1 MSKILITGVNGQ
13 LGQEL
18 KFLSPNHLHHN
29 FIFADKQ
36 ELDITDKEHLS
47 VFIAENKVDFVI
59 NCAAYTAVD
68 KAESDAHMA
77 YKVNA
82 EALGYISDACL
93 SAGAKLIHISTDFVF
108 DGSSSKP
115 IPENA
120 DTNPI
125 SVYGKTKLEGE
136 LQALQI
142 NKDVVVIRTS
152 WVYSSFGANFVKT
165 IIRLCNERPTLN
177 IIYDQIGTPTYAR
190 DLAEVLFAIV
200 NDKEWHPGIYHY
212 SNEGVASWYDFAI
225 AIRDL
230 KGYKTQ
236 INPIETHQYPTPA
249 TRPSYSV
256 LNKKKIKDTY
266 GITIPYWRDSL
277 MKCIELL

>member
-18 KFLSPNHLHHN
+18 KFLSQSNLRHTY
-29 FIFADKQ
+29 FFADKQ
-36 ELDITDKEHLS
+36 ELDITDKNL
-47 VFIAENKVDFVI
+47 VTKYILENKFDFVI

-68 KAESDAHMA
+68 KAEAEVQAAH
-77 YKVNA
+77 KVNA
-82 EALGYISDACL
+82 EAVGYISEACL
-93 SAGAKLIHISTDFVF
+93 MSGAKLIHISTDFVF

-115 IPENA
+115 IQENA
-120 DTNPI
+120 DTNPL
-125 SVYGKTKLEGE
+125 SVYGKTKLDGE
-136 LQALQI
+136 LLAFQN
-142 NKDVVVIRTS
+142 NKDVVVVRTS

-165 IIRLCNERPTLN
+165 IIRLCNERPALN

-190 DLAEVLFAIV
+190 DLAETLMVVV
-200 NDKEWHPGIYHY
+200 NKKEWFPGVYHY

-230 KGYKTQ
+230 KGYSTL

-249 TRPSYSV
+249 TRPSFSV

-266 GITIPYWRDSL
+266 GIAIPYWRESL